1 MMLKRA
7 GVLAA
12 KDVRLMFVG
21 GGGPVQ
27 AVLLGLLLVF
37 MFSLGSPSGVS
48 VTSRAAATV
57 FWLAS
62 AFSLILIYNN
72 LYMVEERSGARIGL
86 VLAATPIQIIYLGK
100 IIAGFILVF
109 LTQIF
114 FFPAIIVFLGQE
126 VSGNL
131 LIASGAVL
139 GVDLGMA
146 VIGGLLGAA
155 AQGSGVKDSL
165 LSIII
170 FPLLMPI
177 LLAGIRLLDGFMA
190 SGSYPDAGQWFML
203 VLAFDALF
211 AGAALVLFPFLYS
224 GD

>member
-1 MMLKRA
+1 MFKRA
-7 GVLAA
+7 GVLAV
-12 KDVRLMFVG
+12 KDIRLMFAG
-21 GGGPVQ
+21 GGGPIQ

-37 MFSLGSPSGVS
+37 MFSLGSPSGIPVS
-48 VTSRAAATV
+48 SRAAATV

-86 VLAATPIQIIYLGK
+86 VLAATPVQVIYLGK

-126 VSGNL
+126 VSGNFF
-131 LIASGAVL
+131 IALGAVL

-155 AQGSGVKDSL
+155 AQGAGVKDSL

-190 SGSYPDAGQWFML
+190 SGNYPEAGQWFM
-203 VLAFDALF
+203 VVFAFDAIF